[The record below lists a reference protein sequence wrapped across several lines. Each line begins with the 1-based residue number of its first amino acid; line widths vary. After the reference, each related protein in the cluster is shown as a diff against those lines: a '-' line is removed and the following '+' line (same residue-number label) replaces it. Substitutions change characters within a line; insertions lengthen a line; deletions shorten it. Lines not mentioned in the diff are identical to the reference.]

1 MARKEPARRR
11 YRAARKSARTNVR
24 NLANKKP
31 GRNGDF
37 L

>member
-11 YRAARKSARTNVR
+11 YKVAKKAARTNVR
-24 NLANKKP
+24 NLVNKKP
-31 GRNGDF
+31 GRNGDY